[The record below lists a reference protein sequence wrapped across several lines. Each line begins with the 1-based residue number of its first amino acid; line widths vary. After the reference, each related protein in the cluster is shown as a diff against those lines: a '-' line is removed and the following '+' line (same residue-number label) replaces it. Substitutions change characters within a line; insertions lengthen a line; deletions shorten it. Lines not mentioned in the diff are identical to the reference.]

1 MEASSSATST
11 AASSV
16 VVVVVVAA
24 VAATGAAATVEV
36 AEGSLV
42 SVAVTAFFAE
52 EAFFAFTGA
61 DADADAEAACSTT
74 TGAEVVVFDALVTTG
89 VVVEVDF
96 AILFLICLSFSYN
109 LLEDLLFKRFN
120 AKI

>member
-16 VVVVVVAA
+16 VVVAA
-24 VAATGAAATVEV
+24 AVVAATGAAATLEV
-36 AEGSLV
+36 AEGSLA

-61 DADADAEAACSTT
+61 ADAVEAEAASTT
-74 TGAEVVVFDALVTTG
+74 TGTEVVVFDALVTAG

-96 AILFLICLSFSYN
+96 AILFLICLSLSYN
-109 LLEDLLFKRFN
+109 LLEDLLFKCFN